1 MAASKQRAVDL
12 LTSTFDLSHRKKY
25 TVKDDDGKD
34 LIDLYFRPITRS
46 DRKRAQVAA
55 GSDEALVISTQMLV
69 QVAELEDGQKAFQ
82 SGDAIKLQREL
93 PESVLNEIELFLFG
107 LGGESDLKEAKKD

>member
-46 DRKRAQVAA
+46 DRKRAQEAA
-55 GSDEALVISTQMLV
+55 GSDEALEISTQMLV
-69 QVAELEDGQKAFQ
+69 QVAELEDVQKAFQ

-93 PESVLNEIELFLFG
+93 TESVLNEIELFLFG

>member
-1 MAASKQRAVDL
+1 MAESKKRAVDL

-25 TVKDDDGKD
+25 TVKDDNGNA

-46 DRKRAQVAA
+46 DRKVAQEAA
-55 GSDEALVISTQMLV
+55 GTDAALEISTQMLV
-69 QVAELEDGQKAFQ
+69 QIAELKDGRTAFDA
-82 SGDAIKLQREL
+82 GAAIKLQREL

-107 LGGESDLKEAKKD
+107 IGGDANLKEAKKD

>member
-25 TVKDDDGKD
+25 TVKDDSGNA

-46 DRKRAQVAA
+46 DRKAAQEAA
-55 GSDEALVISTQMLV
+55 GTDEALEISTQMLV
-69 QVAELEDGQKAFQ
+69 RIAEMEDGTKAFQ
-82 SGDAIKLQREL
+82 PADAIKLQREL
-93 PESVLNEIELFLFG
+93 PELVLNEIELFLFG
-107 LGGESDLKEAKKD
+107 IGGDANLKEAKKD